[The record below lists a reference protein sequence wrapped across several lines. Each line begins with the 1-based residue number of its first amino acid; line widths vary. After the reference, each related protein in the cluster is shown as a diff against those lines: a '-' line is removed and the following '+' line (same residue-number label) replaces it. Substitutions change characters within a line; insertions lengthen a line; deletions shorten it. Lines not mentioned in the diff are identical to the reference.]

1 MSSDKKAIVA
11 QKLKA
16 LRDEYRQK
24 LPQALAH
31 ISNLANEYLSD
42 ETVLPSL
49 KQQVHKLAGSAG
61 TFGYSE
67 LSQSARELELLL
79 QGWEQQPPGEQERS
93 KALKHARALDQFL
106 QGAAEPQSPTSYP
119 SFKGDEPEVD
129 RLIYLVEDDTSLA
142 EELSATLNSFGYR
155 VRHFTSPS
163 TAEPAIVER
172 RPDFLIVDVMF
183 AGEQRQGPD
192 SIQQIQ
198 ENMADPLPVVFIS
211 GRDDF
216 DAYLGAVRAG
226 AVGYFVKPLDIPQL
240 IDCLEAHLKLHQAE
254 PYRVLIVDDDVL
266 LSHHYRLLL
275 ESAGMRVETIQD
287 PRKVL
292 QVMREFHPEV
302 VLLDLNLPDCRGYE
316 LAQLIRLH
324 SEWLRVVIAY
334 LSAEQDEY
342 RQIQAIRNG
351 GEDFLTKP
359 ISDMRLVSAVAVR
372 AARSRQL
379 SDAID
384 RDSLTGL
391 LKHARI
397 KEEIALE
404 LERAA
409 RQGKPV
415 SLAMI
420 DLDYFKKV
428 NDTYGH
434 GAGDKVIRALAQLL
448 RQRLR
453 KTDSVGRYGG
463 EEFIALLP
471 DCDAE
476 SAYTLLDSIRENFAA
491 LGFTGDSGVF
501 NVTLS
506 AGLVTV
512 NGQKT
517 DGEKAVNIADK
528 ALYAAK
534 SAGRNQVAA
543 TEVTAQTDL
552 SD

>member
-1 MSSDKKAIVA
+1 MSSETKARVA

-16 LRDEYRQK
+16 LREEYQQK
-24 LPQALAH
+24 LPDVVSHVSDLAH
-31 ISNLANEYLSD
+31 QSVSD
-42 ETVLPSL
+42 EAALVSL
-49 KQQVHKLAGSAG
+49 KQQAHKLAGSAG

-67 LSQSARELELLL
+67 LSRRARELELLL
-79 QGWEQQPPGEQERS
+79 QQWEQRSPTEQERCQVLRYAE
-93 KALKHARALDQFL
+93 ALYKCSQA
-106 QGAAEPQSPTSYP
+106 GAELPLPSPP
-119 SFKGDEPEVD
+119 KGAQIEGAGES
-129 RLIYLVEDDTSLA
+129 RLVYLVEDDASLA
-142 EELSATLNSFGYR
+142 AELSATLDSFGYR
-155 VRHFTSPS
+155 VEHFLSPS
-163 TAEPAIVER
+163 TAEPAIAKQ
-172 RPDFLIVDVMF
+172 RPDFLVVDVMF
-183 AGEQRQGPD
+183 ADDERQGPD
-192 SIQQIQ
+192 SVQQIQ
-198 ENMADPLPVVFIS
+198 AHLADPLPVVFIS

-216 DAYLGAVRAG
+216 NAYLAAVRAG
-226 AVGYFVKPLDIPQL
+226 AVGYFVKPLDVPQL
-240 IDCLEAHLKLHQAE
+240 IDCLEAHLKLYQAE

-275 ESAGMRVETIQD
+275 EGAGMLVEAIQD
-287 PRKVL
+287 PRQVL

-324 SEWLRVVIAY
+324 PEWLRVVIAY
-334 LSAEQDEY
+334 LSSEQDEY
-342 RQIQAIRNG
+342 RQIQAIRYG

-409 RQGKPV
+409 RQGKPL

-420 DLDYFKKV
+420 DLDFFKKV

-434 GAGDKVIRALAQLL
+434 GVGDKVIRALAQLL

-453 KTDSVGRYGG
+453 KTDSIGRYGG

-471 DCDAE
+471 DCDAQ
-476 SAYTLLDSIRENFAA
+476 SACKLLDTIRENFAA
-491 LGFTGDSGVF
+491 LSFTGDGEVF
-501 NVTLS
+501 HVTLS

-512 NGQKT
+512 SARQVES
-517 DGEKAVNIADK
+517 EKVVNIADK
-528 ALYAAK
+528 ALYSAK
-534 SAGRNQVAA
+534 NAGRNQVTA
-543 TEVTAQTDL
+543 TEVTAHTDL